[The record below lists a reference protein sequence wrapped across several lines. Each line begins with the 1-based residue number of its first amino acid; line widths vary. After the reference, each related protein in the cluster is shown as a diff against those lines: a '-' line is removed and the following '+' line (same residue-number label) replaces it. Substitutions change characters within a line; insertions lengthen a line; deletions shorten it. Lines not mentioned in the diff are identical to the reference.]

1 MRHPR
6 AAAAPETGGT
16 FLQESAVSATTAS
29 PSSSTLHSSLHWRSL
44 MARPGTRL
52 LAFGALLLVLMI
64 PLGMI
69 NEQVQERA
77 NRREAAA
84 ESVRASWGGA
94 QMLAGPML
102 RLPWRETWMEDGTLR
117 SRTGV
122 LMLLP
127 DVVSIEGR
135 LDTEER
141 RRGIFGVPVYRTD
154 LKLSGRFQLAQDAV
168 LPAQVQ
174 GLEWSRAQLVMP
186 VSDPR
191 TLGASTRL
199 RVNGESR
206 RLEPVADLWEGPG
219 IAAALGA
226 QVTPEALA
234 AGLEFVLELPLNGS
248 ERLALAPTA
257 RDTRIDLSG
266 DWPHPAFDGARLPQV
281 RTVTDAGF
289 TAQWSFSHLG
299 RGYPDLWINHDV
311 SLERIQASAIGVSL
325 AVPVDPYRMAER
337 MAKYALLLVLLCFA
351 AIWVMELLGGR
362 PFHPVQMLML
372 GGSLCLFGLLQL
384 ALAEHLGFGPA
395 FVIAAAA
402 VILQAGL
409 YARSAAGSTRHAVIL
424 ASLLAA
430 WFAYLYVVLQA
441 EDLALLLGSA
451 ALFLGLSAVMWAT
464 RHVQWSPRP
473 DWEMASTTLDAPS

>member
-1 MRHPR
+1 MN
-6 AAAAPETGGT
+6 
-16 FLQESAVSATTAS
+16 ATTAS
-29 PSSSTLHSSLHWRSL
+29 PSSSAIPTSVRWRSL
-44 MARPGTRL
+44 MARPGSRL
-52 LAFGALLLVLMI
+52 LAFGVLLLVLMI

-69 NEQVQERA
+69 NDRVQERA
-77 NRREAAA
+77 NRREVAA
-84 ESVRASWGGA
+84 ESVRASWGGT

-102 RLPWRETWMEDGTLR
+102 RVPWRESWLEDGTPR

-122 LMLLP
+122 MMLLP
-127 DVVSIEGR
+127 DVLNVEGR

-141 RRGIFGVPVYRTD
+141 RRGIFSVPVYRTH
-154 LKLSGRFQLAQDAV
+154 LQLRGRFQMAPDTV
-168 LPAQVQ
+168 PPAQVQ
-174 GLEWSRAQLVMP
+174 GLEWSRAQLVLP
-186 VSDPR
+186 LSDPR
-191 TLGASTRL
+191 TLGANTRL

-206 RLEPVADLWEGPG
+206 RLEPVGDLWDGPG
-219 IAAALGA
+219 VAATLGA

-281 RTVTDAGF
+281 RTVNDAGF

-299 RGYPDLWINHDV
+299 RGYPDLWIDRAV
-311 SLERIQASAIGVSL
+311 SLERIQASAIGISL

-337 MAKYALLLVLLCFA
+337 MAKYALLMVLLCFA
-351 AIWVMELLGGR
+351 VIWVMELLGGQ
-362 PFHPVQMLML
+362 PLHPVQMLML

-384 ALAEHLGFGPA
+384 ALAEHLGFAPA

-402 VILQAGL
+402 ILLQAGL
-409 YARSAAGSTRHAVIL
+409 YAHSATGSARHALVL
-424 ASLLAA
+424 ASLLGA

-441 EDLALLLGSA
+441 EDLALLLGA
-451 ALFLGLSAVMWAT
+451 GALFVGLSAVMWAT
-464 RHVQWSPRP
+464 RRVQWSPRP
-473 DWEMASTTLDAPS
+473 DWEVASTTLDATP